1 MHLQNEISIID
12 LRRKTHTVELQIL
25 GEGIVDTAR
34 KRDDYIDRRH
44 IFHDRS
50 SKIKKEELEH
60 HRMTLPVFFDAIYTE
75 PGTERPW
82 CFKERANISIKVL
95 QI

>member
-1 MHLQNEISIID
+1 MHLQNEISNKD
-12 LRRKTHTVELQIL
+12 LRRKKHTLELQIL

-50 SKIKKEELEH
+50 YKIKKEELDQH
-60 HRMTLPVFFDAIYTE
+60 GMTLPVFVDAIYTE
-75 PGTERPW
+75 PGNERPW
-82 CFKERANISIKVL
+82 CLKE
-95 QI
+95 